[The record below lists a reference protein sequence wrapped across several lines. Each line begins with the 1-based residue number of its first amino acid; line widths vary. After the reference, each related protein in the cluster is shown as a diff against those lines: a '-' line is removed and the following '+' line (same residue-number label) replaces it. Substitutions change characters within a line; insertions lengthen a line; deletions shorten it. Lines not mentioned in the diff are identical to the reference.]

1 MTLGERVEGE
11 SQGISIGQLQYSGV
25 IKITRVEM
33 SMGEKVH
40 DPHILVLKNEVE

>member
-1 MTLGERVEGE
+1 MEGE

-40 DPHILVLKNEVE
+40 DPRILVLKNEVE